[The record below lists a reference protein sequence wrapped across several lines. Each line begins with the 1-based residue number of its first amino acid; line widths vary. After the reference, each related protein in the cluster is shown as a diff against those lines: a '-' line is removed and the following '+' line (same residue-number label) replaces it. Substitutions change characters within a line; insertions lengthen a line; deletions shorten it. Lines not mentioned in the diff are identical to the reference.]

1 MRRLKYQPLNEPGTP
16 EFEETA
22 NGFVKYAR
30 IVCDFVKA
38 QGVDFDVELWNEL
51 TFGSNFITIDRYYD
65 PPIAPKGKDFLK
77 PGGRCWEMS
86 RRTIE
91 MIKKDFPGVRCIWGF
106 SNTTFFHTKVTDL
119 PPGTDGQSYHPY
131 GTGYRE
137 FPAQE
142 DYRDRPHFNLEG
154 LTPTYRAAVAEGFA
168 ANFIKTEC
176 LMRLLN
182 PEARKTTPPGVTT
195 FMHYMTE
202 HGFAPSDVKVTDP
215 QRAWQLKSKVLLR
228 NVFFWLNKGLDRFYY
243 YCSAQKD
250 DLDMGLLPAELEQK
264 GFTPP
269 EGEQERFLTAPLQA
283 LKRATECFQG
293 AAKIENPRQL
303 SVSVEPLAEARKIFD
318 GDATHPPLLQKDV
331 FAFLPF
337 QIDDHRFAV
346 AVYVMTHDYSQDM
359 PPEDYR
365 LTITGVNEQGVKIA
379 YLDPIT
385 GNREDLKPES
395 SSAAGLCVKVGV
407 TDYPRI
413 LTISE
418 AK

>member
-1 MRRLKYQPLNEPGTP
+1 M
-16 EFEETA
+16 
-22 NGFVKYAR
+22 
-30 IVCDFVKA
+30 
-38 QGVDFDVELWNEL
+38 DFDVELWNEL

-77 PGGRCWEMS
+77 PGGRCWEMT

-91 MIKKDFPGVRCIWGF
+91 MIKKDFPNVRCIWGF
-106 SNTTFFHTKVTDL
+106 SNTTFFHTKVADL

-131 GTGYRE
+131 GTGFRE

-142 DYRDRPHFNLEG
+142 DYKDRPSFNIEG
-154 LTPTYRAAVAEGFA
+154 FTPTYRIALAEGVA

-182 PEARKTTPPGVTT
+182 PEARKAVPPPIQKPG
-195 FMHYMTE
+195 FLEKPGFLHYMTE

-228 NVFFWLNKGLDRFYY
+228 NVFFWLNKGLDRFYL
-243 YCSAQKD
+243 YCAAQKD

-264 GFTPP
+264 GFAAADSDKARFMSPP
-269 EGEQERFLTAPLQA
+269 LLA

-293 AAKIENPRQL
+293 AIRVERPRQL
-303 SVSVEPLAEARKIFD
+303 SVSLDPLGEPEKIFD
-318 GDATHPPLLQKDV
+318 GDATHPPLLHKDV

-346 AVYVMTHDYSQDM
+346 AVYVMTHDYTQDM
-359 PPEDYR
+359 PPEEYR

-379 YLDPIT
+379 CLDPIT
-385 GNREDLKPES
+385 GGRKDLRCEP
-395 SSAAGLCVKVGV
+395 ANAGELRVKVAV

-413 LTISE
+413 LVISE